1 MTLSIVTGIEMVSVF
16 TYIIVSLSSLRIQG
30 IVRVI
35 SLPVSLVVMLIS
47 WVIIFGYSFR
57 IYYMLKKSRKVFF
70 FQFKVS

>member
-35 SLPVSLVVMLIS
+35 SLPVSLVVSVLLS
-47 WVIIFGYSFR
+47 VQSK
-57 IYYMLKKSRKVFF
+57 LN
-70 FQFKVS
+70 